1 MWYGRREEVR
11 QAGLPFRV
19 VRDAYLNLLPSDQF
33 EERDLA
39 EDNGQGPGKR
49 KSRRKGRRTEKQRDE
64 TEGRAHDDSNESE
77 PESEMAEEDNEVAE
91 ETEVLA
97 VSKEKQKEAKA
108 MFQILLLQH
117 SGIKV

>member
-39 EDNGQGPGKR
+39 EENGQGPGNR
-49 KSRRKGRRTEKQRDE
+49 KNRRKGRKAEKQHEERE
-64 TEGRAHDDSNESE
+64 THAYDDSNESE
-77 PESEMAEEDNEVAE
+77 LESKAAEEGYENP
-91 ETEVLA
+91 
-97 VSKEKQKEAKA
+97 
-108 MFQILLLQH
+108 
-117 SGIKV
+117 